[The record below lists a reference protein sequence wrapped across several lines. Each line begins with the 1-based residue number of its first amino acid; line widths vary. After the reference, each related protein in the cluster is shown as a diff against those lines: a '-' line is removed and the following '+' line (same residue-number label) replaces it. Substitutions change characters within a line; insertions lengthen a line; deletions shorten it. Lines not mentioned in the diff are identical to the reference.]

1 VGADSAGRRTIA
13 HTGGSVGGRA
23 VLLLYPDHDVVV
35 AMLSNAG
42 HAPMSVANAARVAAV
57 WLRAPAR

>member
-1 VGADSAGRRTIA
+1 VN

-23 VLLLYPDHDVVV
+23 VLLLYPQQGVVV

-42 HAPMSVANAARVAAV
+42 HAPMSVANAERVAAPY
-57 WLRAPAR
+57 LR